1 MLIGKVVGTLVSTH
15 KEDKLNGLKFY
26 VLQKLDMFGK
36 PDGGYV
42 VAVDA
47 VGSGEGEYVIYAS
60 GSSARY
66 TRQTEGKPAD
76 ATITGIIDTWEVDG
90 AVRYDKS
97 KSESRKAR

>member
-15 KEDKLNGLKFY
+15 KEEKLKGLKFY
-26 VLQKLDMFGK
+26 VLQKLDMRGK
-36 PDGGYV
+36 PEGGYV

-76 ATITGIIDTWEVDG
+76 AAITGIIDTWDVDG
-90 AVRYDKS
+90 AVQYDKS
-97 KSESRKAR
+97 KDEARKGR